1 MQQPLRRFT
10 RLRTRLAVAIDDAAI
25 PLSIAF
31 SALSVALIALALFMH
46 WAASAG
52 GPFHF
57 KPSVN
62 CRLYV
67 AARAMRPR

>member
-46 WAASAG
+46 
-52 GPFHF
+52 
-57 KPSVN
+57 
-62 CRLYV
+62 
-67 AARAMRPR
+67 